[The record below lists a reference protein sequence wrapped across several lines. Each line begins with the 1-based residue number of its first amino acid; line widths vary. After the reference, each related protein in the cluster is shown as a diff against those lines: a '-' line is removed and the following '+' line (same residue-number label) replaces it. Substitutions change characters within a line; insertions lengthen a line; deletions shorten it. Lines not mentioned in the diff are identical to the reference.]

1 MTLVIVFILNFN
13 LFRPLLRLHSNLS
26 IGLLS
31 HQLTGIHMMVV
42 VTLNE
47 SGKYYAHTETSQLIC
62 IAKSIDWFLYE
73 NNNELIWDKYVLIF
87 GWHFKAILYVGFGRM
102 FLKIIPKH
110 WFWHVFIDQP
120 HCQRWHARI
129 CVSFCSLK
137 SYAGNEVV

>member
-26 IGLLS
+26 SGLLS
-31 HQLTGIHMMVV
+31 HQLSGIHMMVV

-47 SGKYYAHTETSQLIC
+47 SGQYYAHTETSQLIY

-87 GWHFKAILYVGFGRM
+87 GWHFKVILHVGFGRM
-102 FLKIIPKH
+102 FLKIYTQALILTCVYRSTSLPEMACQNLR
-110 WFWHVFIDQP
+110 FI
-120 HCQRWHARI
+120 
-129 CVSFCSLK
+129 L
-137 SYAGNEVV
+137 